1 MNSSRRR
8 WSGSLLWLALP
19 LWVQAQT
26 QALPRIA
33 WVWPGTRDGEQV
45 RAAAFREGMA
55 EAGLVQG
62 KDYVLDERY
71 ADGHYERFATLVS
84 QLLARAPAV
93 LMANTIASIRAAQEA
108 TKTVPIVFVSTND
121 PLGSGLI
128 ASYARPG
135 GNTTGLSSQNED
147 TVVKLVQ
154 LMHELLPRAR
164 RLAVL
169 VNPGNVSG
177 PKLFEILRVAARG
190 LDIEASAVEVSS
202 PEGLDTAFDT
212 VVRRRADVLMT
223 IPDAMFVSERQRIA
237 ALALALALPY
247 ITTSREAAAAG
258 AVLTYGQLQLEQ
270 FRRAAIYVKQI
281 LAGARPGEMP
291 VEQPLRF
298 SLVINLKTAKVL
310 RLTVPQALLLRADE
324 VIQ

>member
-1 MNSSRRR
+1 MNASRRH
-8 WSGSLLWLALP
+8 WACALLWPVLP
-19 LWVQAQT
+19 LWVQAQAP
-26 QALPRIA
+26 ALPRIA
-33 WVWPGTRDGEQV
+33 WIWPGTRDGEQL

-55 EAGLVQG
+55 EAGLVQD
-62 KDYVLDERY
+62 KHYVLDERY
-71 ADGHYERFATLVS
+71 ADGHYERFVTLIS
-84 QLLARAPAV
+84 QSLEFAPAV
-93 LMANTIASIRAAQEA
+93 LMVNTIASVRAAQAA
-108 TKTVPIVFVSTND
+108 TKTVPIIFVSTND

-128 ASYARPG
+128 ATYARPG

-164 RLAVL
+164 RLVVL

-202 PEGLDTAFDT
+202 PEGVDVAFDT
-212 VVRRRADVLMT
+212 VVRRDADAVIT
-223 IPDAMFVSERQRIA
+223 IPDAMFVSERHRIA
-237 ALALALALPY
+237 SLALSKSLPY
-247 ITTSREAAAAG
+247 ITTAREAAAAG
-258 AVLTYGQLQLEQ
+258 AVLTYGQLQLDQ
-270 FRRAAIYVKQI
+270 FRRAANYVKKI

-291 VEQPLRF
+291 VEQPVRF
-298 SLVINLKTAKVL
+298 SLVINLKTAKAL
-310 RLTVPQALLLRADE
+310 RLTVPRSILLRADE

>member
-1 MNSSRRR
+1 MNLSRRG
-8 WSGSLLWLALP
+8 WACLLLWPGLP

-26 QALPRIA
+26 RALPRVA
-33 WVWPGTRDGEQV
+33 WVWPGTREGEQL

-55 EAGLVQG
+55 TAGMVQD
-62 KDYVLDERY
+62 KDYVLDERH
-71 ADGHYERFATLVS
+71 ADGHYERFAALIS
-84 QLLARAPAV
+84 ELLARAPAV
-93 LMANTIASIRAAQEA
+93 LMANTIASVRAAQEA
-108 TKTVPIVFVSTND
+108 TKTVPIVFVATND

-164 RLAVL
+164 RLVVL

-177 PKLFEILRVAARG
+177 PKMFEVLRVAARG
-190 LDIEASAVEVSS
+190 LDIEASAIEVSS
-202 PEGLDTAFDT
+202 PEGLDAAFDT
-212 VVRRRADVLMT
+212 VVRRRAEVLMT
-223 IPDAMFVSERQRIA
+223 MPDAMFVSERQRIA
-237 ALALALALPY
+237 ALALSRALPY

-270 FRRAAIYVKQI
+270 FHRAASYVKRI
-281 LAGARPGEMP
+281 LAGAGPGDMP
-291 VEQPLRF
+291 VEQPVRF
-298 SLVINLKTAKVL
+298 SLVINLKAAKAL
-310 RLTVPQALLLRADE
+310 RLTVPQSLPLRADE
-324 VIQ
+324 VIE